1 MVRIFDEVP
10 ADRTAWNNCVTA
22 PNLQGRTI
30 NTFTGMKSA
39 SEITQEQFLLIL
51 KVVCNIYMEYPIIG
65 DTVYTEWIEGRNRT
79 KRVRPL
85 RARAIYDRDTGI
97 VRAVG
102 THPGPDGK
110 PGGFVRAA
118 EHSSA
123 NATNQGTFSKW
134 FLDI

>member
-30 NTFTGMKSA
+30 NTFT
-39 SEITQEQFLLIL
+39 
-51 KVVCNIYMEYPIIG
+51 VVCNIYMEYPIIG